1 MATTPVP
8 PFANIDPTFVL
19 HADGTFSAAGGG
31 GSVTAVTATPP
42 LASSGGATPDISVTL
57 PSDATKYLDGTGNFT
72 VPAGTGGTV
81 TSVTGTPPIS
91 SSGGTTPAISIASF
105 AGSSA
110 GAVPAGPSDATKFLN
125 GVGGFTVPPGTGVTA
140 VTGTP
145 PVTSTGGTTPAIGVP
160 VFVASGASHASG
172 LVPDPGVTGGTTKF
186 LREDASFQVPAGTGV
201 TSVTGTAPV
210 TSTGGTTPAIG
221 VPVFVASGASHASGL
236 VPDPG
241 VTGGTTKF
249 LREDATFQVPSGG
262 TGNSTSTGAAG
273 SEPGSPTA
281 GDLYFPNNGYILNRY
296 ASVWANNWGP
306 IYPLTFPPTNVST
319 IATDTLNGGINNSVT
334 ALTVTTGTPPSTPFL
349 IIIGTEQIKV
359 TTASG
364 TSFSVIVRGYNGTTA
379 ASHSNGDTVTYE
391 NWEWAAGNQSTA
403 TVTQTTNNGIYM
415 FIPNENAQ
423 SFKTR
428 KRLMGSNTSVRAG
441 FLFSTAV
448 TSSDVTQLGIF
459 LREASTGK
467 LCLFEIGA
475 STVGPHLYVHSITA
489 QSGGT
494 ATLRLGP
501 YYYSGGFAPMFM
513 RVDVSGANLLFYLSP
528 DGQGWYQV
536 GSLAKSTPFT
546 TGPDEWGWG
555 GQVAVGVTTNAAGIT
570 LIHWVETT

>member
-72 VPAGTGGTV
+72 VPAGSGGTV

-125 GVGGFTVPPGTGVTA
+125 GAGGFTVPPGTGVTA

-241 VTGGTTKF
+241 ASGGTTKF

-262 TGNSTSTGAAG
+262 TGNVTSTGAAG
-273 SEPGSPTA
+273 SEPGSPA
-281 GDLYFPNNGYILNRY
+281 SGDLYFPNNGFVQERY
-296 ASVWANNWGP
+296 SGSVWVPWGP
-306 IYPLTFPPTNVST
+306 LYPLTAPPPNTSA
-319 IATDTLNGGINNSVT
+319 IATDTLNGGINNAVT

-349 IIIGTEQIKV
+349 IIIDSEEIKV

-364 TSFSVIVRGYNGTTA
+364 TNFSVVVRGWNGTTA
-379 ASHSNGDTVTYE
+379 ASHSNAAVVTYQ
-391 NWEWAAGNQSTA
+391 NWEWRNQGTA
-403 TVTQTTNNGIYM
+403 SVVASANNGI
-415 FIPNENAQ
+415 FLTAPAASGANIRA
-423 SFKTR
+423 R
-428 KRLMGSNTSVRAG
+428 KRLIGSNTVVSAC
-441 FLFSTAV
+441 FLPFCAN
-448 TSSDVTQLGIF
+448 TSSELTSCGLF
-459 LREASTGK
+459 LRENTTGK
-467 LCLFEIGA
+467 I
-475 STVGPHLYVHSITA
+475 VVYQIV
-489 QSGGT
+489 Q
-494 ATLRLGP
+494 
-501 YYYSGGFAPMFM
+501 
-513 RVDVSGANLLFYLSP
+513 GANGPVVYIGRGTSETSARTNSLSSMEYVTGGPIFLQMQPTVTTMLFLMSG
-528 DGQGWYQV
+528 DGQNWIQV
-536 GSLAKSTPFT
+536 SSLAKATGFT
-546 TGPDEWGWG
+546 TAPDEWGFYCET
-555 GQVAVGVTTNAAGIT
+555 QSTFAANGMT
-570 LIHWVETT
+570 LISWKEA